1 MKYSCSIV
9 LEITCVIE
17 ARSHTASY
25 LCVRAYPR
33 IHIIRLIA
41 ILSHVPPLLYVGARI
56 SVAGII
62 LICYAIYT
70 HRYTHACAM
79 MWNKTRAA
87 AI

>member
-1 MKYSCSIV
+1 M
-9 LEITCVIE
+9 L
-17 ARSHTASY
+17 
-25 LCVRAYPR
+25 LPL
-33 IHIIRLIA
+33 IIYAIYATSFTMSKA